1 MSKLDTA
8 FFQPYQL
15 TTLLSSRTSRTSHR
29 GALDAQQIA

>member
-15 TTLLSSRTSRTSHR
+15 TTLLSSRTSHR